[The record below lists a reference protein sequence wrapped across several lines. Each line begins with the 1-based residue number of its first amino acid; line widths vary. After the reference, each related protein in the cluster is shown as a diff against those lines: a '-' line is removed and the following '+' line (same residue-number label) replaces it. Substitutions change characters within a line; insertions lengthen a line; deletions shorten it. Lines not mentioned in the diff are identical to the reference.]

1 MDRVAAQ
8 IQSAFATKDLDAL
21 GRLLAPDA
29 RWGDDDHPN
38 IVSDGVVTEIHRDDD
53 RRSAVAALG

>member
-8 IQSAFATKDLDAL
+8 IQSAFA
-21 GRLLAPDA
+21 
-29 RWGDDDHPN
+29 HQSY
-38 IVSDGVVTEIHRDDD
+38 IMSDGVVTEIPRHDD